1 VRASAAAALPCFN
14 ADFFSQ
20 VEREQLICML
30 CMCVPLCFIA
40 AQRNEPFI
48 SRLISFMKRLKKR

>member
-1 VRASAAAALPCFN
+1 
-14 ADFFSQ
+14 
-20 VEREQLICML
+20 L